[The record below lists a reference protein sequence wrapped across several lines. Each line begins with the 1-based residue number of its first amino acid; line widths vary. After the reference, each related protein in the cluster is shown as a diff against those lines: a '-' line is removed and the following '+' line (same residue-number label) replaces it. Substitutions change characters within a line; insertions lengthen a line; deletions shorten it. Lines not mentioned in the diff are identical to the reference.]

1 MAGLLFAAS
10 VGYPVLAE
18 LFLAKEVAVLAVCG
32 AGAAAY
38 GAGGDLYLTKPFGLE
53 ELVDH
58 LTPVVRREWIDAA
71 EARLLA
77 LLGADAARAA
87 RPAPMRSVAAGR

>member
-10 VGYPVLAE
+10 IGYPVLAE

-38 GAGGDLYLTKPFGLE
+38 GAALLLFRAVTLS
-53 ELVDH
+53 ELKGV
-58 LTPVVRREWIDAA
+58 LRREP
-71 EARLLA
+71 
-77 LLGADAARAA
+77 GA
-87 RPAPMRSVAAGR
+87 RPVSGLD